1 MCLRLLLNALS
12 KDSCWFLFFL
22 CQIKALISAPA
33 TESTSSEAKKPAEDP
48 AVAKKMPAAEPAPTA
63 AAAPTAPTTPAPTP
77 KPEVSTISKA
87 LGLLGKRTFEK

>member
-1 MCLRLLLNALS
+1 M
-12 KDSCWFLFFL
+12 
-22 CQIKALISAPA
+22 
-33 TESTSSEAKKPAEDP
+33 
-48 AVAKKMPAAEPAPTA
+48 AKKMPAAEPAPTA